1 MDAWEAEQLQPW
13 SNAIA
18 VALRAPIEHPL
29 VPSIASRLRAVAGQ
43 RLDQLPGVLGLMTR
57 EMKGRGLDTRRLE
70 VVDKFL
76 TMFDRLMGG

>member
-1 MDAWEAEQLQPW
+1 
-13 SNAIA
+13 
-18 VALRAPIEHPL
+18 
-29 VPSIASRLRAVAGQ
+29 
-43 RLDQLPGVLGLMTR
+43 MTR